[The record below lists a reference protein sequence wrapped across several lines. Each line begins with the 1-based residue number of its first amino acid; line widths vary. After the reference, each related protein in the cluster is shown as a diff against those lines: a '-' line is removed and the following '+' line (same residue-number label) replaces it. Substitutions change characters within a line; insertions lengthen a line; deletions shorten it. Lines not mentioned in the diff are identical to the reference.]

1 MDRVYLCIDF
11 KTFFASV
18 ECAERGLNPFCT
30 NLVVADTSRG
40 KGTICLAISP
50 QMKML
55 GIKNRCRLFEI
66 PDNVKFIAAMPRM
79 QKYIEYAANIYAIY
93 LKYFAKEDIHVYSI
107 DESFIDITHYLKMY
121 KMKSKEL
128 AQLIMKEVYDTYKI
142 SSACGIGTNLYLAK
156 IALDIMA
163 KHSTD
168 NIGWLTEER
177 YKKELWHHQPLSDFW
192 QIGNGIE
199 TRLKKYGILNM
210 YDIAHTNPK
219 ILYKEFGVNAEF
231 LIDHSL
237 GIEPCT
243 IADIK
248 AYKPKSNSICN
259 SQILFEDYS
268 YEKAEIVLK
277 EMIEIKSLE
286 LVENDLVTE
295 RIKLYI
301 GYSKDR
307 IESTGGSVTLSKP
320 TNVFTDLEEVFLKLY
335 RKTTNRNVPIRRIG
349 VYFEKVSKIDYE
361 QLDLFVDQAKLEKE
375 RNLEKTIAQVKNK
388 LGKNAILR
396 GMNLVDGA
404 TAKIRNTLIGG
415 HNGQ

>member
-30 NLVVADTSRG
+30 NLVVADASRG
-40 KGTICLAISP
+40 KGTICLAITP

-55 GIKNRCRLFEI
+55 GIKNRCRLFEVPENI
-66 PDNVKFIAAMPRM
+66 KYIAAVPRM

-121 KMKSKEL
+121 KMKSMQL

-163 KHSTD
+163 KHSTN

-199 TRLKKYGILNM
+199 TRLKKHGILDM
-210 YDIAHTNPK
+210 YDIAHTDPR

-248 AYKPKSNSICN
+248 AYKPKSNSVCN
-259 SQILFEDYS
+259 SQILFEDYTF
-268 YEKAEIVLK
+268 EKAEIVLK

-286 LVENDLVTE
+286 LVENDLVTD
-295 RIKLYI
+295 RIRLYI
-301 GYSKDR
+301 GYSKD
-307 IESTGGSVTLSKP
+307 IIKATGGSVTLSKP
-320 TNVFTDLEEVFLKLY
+320 SNVFTDLEEVFLKLY
-335 RKTTNRNVPIRRIG
+335 RKTTNRNVAIRRIG
-349 VYFEKVSKIDYE
+349 VYFEKVTKIDYE
-361 QLDLFVDQAKLEKE
+361 QLDLFVDQAKIEKE
-375 RNLEKTIAQVKNK
+375 IKIEKTISQVKNK
-388 LGKNAILR
+388 HGKNAILR

-404 TAKIRNTLIGG
+404 TAKVRNTLIGG

>member
-18 ECAERGLNPFCT
+18 ECAERGLDPFCT

-40 KGTICLAISP
+40 KGTICLAITP

-55 GIKNRCRLFEI
+55 GIKNRCRLFEV
-66 PDNVKFIAAMPRM
+66 PENVKYIAAMPRM

-107 DESFIDITHYLKMY
+107 DESFIEITHYLKMY
-121 KMKSKEL
+121 KMKSIEL
-128 AQLIMKEVYDTYKI
+128 AQLIMKEVYDTCGI

-163 KHSTD
+163 KHSTN

-177 YKKELWHHQPLSDFW
+177 YKKELWHHRPLSDFW

-199 TRLKKYGILNM
+199 RRLKKHGILDM

-259 SQILFEDYS
+259 S
-268 YEKAEIVLK
+268 
-277 EMIEIKSLE
+277 
-286 LVENDLVTE
+286 
-295 RIKLYI
+295 
-301 GYSKDR
+301 
-307 IESTGGSVTLSKP
+307 
-320 TNVFTDLEEVFLKLY
+320 
-335 RKTTNRNVPIRRIG
+335 
-349 VYFEKVSKIDYE
+349 
-361 QLDLFVDQAKLEKE
+361 
-375 RNLEKTIAQVKNK
+375 
-388 LGKNAILR
+388 
-396 GMNLVDGA
+396 
-404 TAKIRNTLIGG
+404 
-415 HNGQ
+415 

>member
-30 NLVVADTSRG
+30 NLVVADASRG
-40 KGTICLAISP
+40 KGTICLAITP

-55 GIKNRCRLFEI
+55 GIKNRCRLFEV
-66 PDNVKFIAAMPRM
+66 PENVKYIAAVPRM

-121 KMKSKEL
+121 KMKSMQL

-163 KHSTD
+163 KHSTN

-199 TRLKKYGILNM
+199 TRLKKHGILDM
-210 YDIAHTNPK
+210 YDIAHTDPR

-248 AYKPKSNSICN
+248 AYKPKSNSVCN
-259 SQILFEDYS
+259 SQILFEDYTF
-268 YEKAEIVLK
+268 EKAEIVLK

-286 LVENDLVTE
+286 LVENDLVTD
-295 RIKLYI
+295 RIRLYI
-301 GYSKDR
+301 GYSKD
-307 IESTGGSVTLSKP
+307 IIKATGGSVTLSKP
-320 TNVFTDLEEVFLKLY
+320 SNVFTDLEEAFLKLY
-335 RKTTNRNVPIRRIG
+335 RKTTNRNVAIRRIG
-349 VYFEKVSKIDYE
+349 VYFEKVTKIDYE
-361 QLDLFVDQAKLEKE
+361 QLDLFVDQAKIEKE
-375 RNLEKTIAQVKNK
+375 RKIEKTISQVKNK
-388 LGKNAILR
+388 HGKNAILR

-404 TAKIRNTLIGG
+404 TAKVRNTLIGG

>member
-30 NLVVADTSRG
+30 NLVVADASRG

-301 GYSKDR
+301 GYSKD
-307 IESTGGSVTLSKP
+307 IIQSTGGSVTLSKP

-335 RKTTNRNVPIRRIG
+335 RKTTNRNVAIRRIG
-349 VYFEKVSKIDYE
+349 VYFEKVTKIDYE
-361 QLDLFVDQAKLEKE
+361 QLDLFVDQAKIEKE
-375 RNLEKTIAQVKNK
+375 RKIEKTISQVKNK
-388 LGKNAILR
+388 HGKNAILR

-404 TAKIRNTLIGG
+404 TAKVRNTLIGG